1 MELFCRPPAEE
12 PRWCRPHHHS
22 WSPLMAPAS
31 VISFPEVRR
40 LQLIEHAFMS
50 QIDILVMLYSCS
62 RAQIREESS
71 ATARKYPARP
81 CKPYEEAD
89 LRWGSGSLCDSAQL
103 HACASAPAC
112 VHRACAAL
120 HASQEG
126 TRVVLGLRTR
136 SLRLRTSTCR
146 TAHNHKRI
154 YGSRSSW

>member
-1 MELFCRPPAEE
+1 
-12 PRWCRPHHHS
+12 
-22 WSPLMAPAS
+22 MAPAS
-31 VISFPEVRR
+31 VISFPEVRH

-50 QIDILVMLYSCS
+50 QIDILVMLNSCS

-112 VHRACAAL
+112 AAAPIVCCFARVAGGYAHCSWAEDTILAATDIYVSNCATLQADL
-120 HASQEG
+120 WVAELVVRRGYDDCDGDVLRPMAS
-126 TRVVLGLRTR
+126 
-136 SLRLRTSTCR
+136 
-146 TAHNHKRI
+146 
-154 YGSRSSW
+154 